1 MQLTSNEVWEE
12 IEKNVFGVLGFVT
25 PKGEARTVGIVYVVD
40 DYRLYIGAQKAAWK
54 TRHIERN
61 PRVSLTIAIAKRAP
75 FMPWIKIPAAT
86 ITFSGSARV
95 LDSDEIEAGLLERLY
110 RHDEAATEW
119 CAIEVTPE
127 KDFITY
133 GVNTSLL
140 QMRFPEKA
148 RGRAPVASRVEDLA
162 RFGQGLDDMPKKVLV
177 KQAGVLVG
185 HLRRRYGLTRLVR
198 LMGSI
203 ARERR
208 QILTAHPDTV
218 RALRRDWGPGAVNE
232 ALGMTALFNALVPL
246 EGREGAYEVA
256 KGIFQAIAPLSMNA
270 LYQSDQLAGCAG
282 DRFEN
287 FKKFHLALFE
297 HSQHLFPNTQTDEGD
312 LFTSTVT
319 RCGNV
324 EVFTALGAP
333 ELGMLGCDH
342 DLAGYPTIAD
352 RHRFEFRR
360 PTTIAKGGDVCRFR
374 FYRTGT
380 APATEEIDGVPVEWV
395 ESLNR

>member
-1 MQLTSNEVWEE
+1 
-12 IEKNVFGVLGFVT
+12 
-25 PKGEARTVGIVYVVD
+25 
-40 DYRLYIGAQKAAWK
+40 
-54 TRHIERN
+54 
-61 PRVSLTIAIAKRAP
+61 
-75 FMPWIKIPAAT
+75 
-86 ITFSGSARV
+86 
-95 LDSDEIEAGLLERLY
+95 
-110 RHDEAATEW
+110 
-119 CAIEVTPE
+119 
-127 KDFITY
+127 
-133 GVNTSLL
+133 
-140 QMRFPEKA
+140 
-148 RGRAPVASRVEDLA
+148 
-162 RFGQGLDDMPKKVLV
+162 MPKAVLV
-177 KQAGVLVG
+177 KQAGVLIG
-185 HLRRRYGLTRLVR
+185 HLSRRYGLVRLVR

-208 QILTAHPDTV
+208 RILKAHPDTV
-218 RALRRDWGPGAVNE
+218 TTLRRDWGPGAVNE
-232 ALGMTALFNALVPL
+232 ALGMTALFNALGPL
-246 EGREGAYEVA
+246 EGREGAYDIA
-256 KGIFQAIAPLSMNA
+256 KGIFQQIAPLSMRE

-342 DLAGYPTIAD
+342 DLAGYPTITD

-360 PTTIAKGGDVCRFR
+360 PATIAKGGDVCRFR